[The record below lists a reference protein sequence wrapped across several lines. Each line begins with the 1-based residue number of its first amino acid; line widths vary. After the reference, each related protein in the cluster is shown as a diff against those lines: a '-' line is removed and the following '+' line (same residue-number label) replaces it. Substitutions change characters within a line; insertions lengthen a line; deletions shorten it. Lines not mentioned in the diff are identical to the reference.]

1 VTTKEFPIAYCLLP
15 SVLLLGL
22 ALAAAAGSE
31 KPSAKDQSGPSKDS
45 PAKDS
50 AAHQTRRDVRLD
62 LIRGLQSEVAVAKI
76 AMPRGKHGVYLNAQ
90 GQLDQGKADAELR
103 QNGAAVR
110 PGMPV
115 EITKLTFKGDR
126 ITFEI
131 NHGGKSG
138 KKWYQHI
145 YIGMGT
151 ADQPIVPDKN
161 TPVLAY
167 GSWISLKVPGKLEDL
182 TAPRVKTLLGAALDF
197 ERHAPTVLYS
207 ASVPPKIK
215 EAIKK
220 HEVLVGM
227 DRDAV
232 LSAKG
237 PPDRKVRE
245 AREGAEQ
252 EDWIYGLPPHSLFV
266 TFDGDTVT
274 AVHQY

>member
-1 VTTKEFPIAYCLLP
+1 VF
-15 SVLLLGL
+15 LLGL
-22 ALAAAAGSE
+22 ALSAAVASE
-31 KPSAKDQSGPSKDS
+31 EPSAREQSGPSKNS
-45 PAKDS
+45 AAKDS
-50 AAHQTRRDVRLD
+50 AAKDGTAHQTRRDVRLD

-76 AMPRGKHGVYLNAQ
+76 AMPRGKHGVYLNAR

-110 PGMPV
+110 PGTPV
-115 EITKLTFKGDR
+115 EITKLSFKGDR

-161 TPVLAY
+161 TPILAY

-182 TAPRVKTLLGAALDF
+182 TVPRVKTLLAAALDF

-220 HEVLVGM
+220 HEVLAGM

-245 AREGAEQ
+245 VREGAEQ